1 MAGSSLASAVPSAGL
16 ISRSRFRGCLLGAL
30 LGDCLGGGF
39 ESLESVNPA
48 ELLHFVRSLQPQDKD
63 EEEEG
68 VAGDKRQLQSP
79 PHLPK
84 MGRDRNKAPCTDL
97 HSMKASEAHPEHRG
111 APKEAKGKRALRSEI
126 ARCRLL
132 LRCTGTKSST

>member
-48 ELLHFVRSLQPQDKD
+48 ELLRFVRSLQPQDKD

-68 VAGDKRQLQSP
+68 VAGDKSRVQCFP
-79 PHLPK
+79 
-84 MGRDRNKAPCTDL
+84 GRGEKDSDIFLSVEEQTSLTINFGRVVKKVDRNTYL
-97 HSMKASEAHPEHRG
+97 F
-111 APKEAKGKRALRSEI
+111 
-126 ARCRLL
+126 
-132 LRCTGTKSST
+132 